1 MNLVYW
7 GNKNGKVFTMWMKNK
22 DLVQFKR
29 FSSDRKYLYRD
40 IDQTEYACLKL
51 WHCGVS
57 YSF

>member
-1 MNLVYW
+1 
-7 GNKNGKVFTMWMKNK
+7 MWMKNK

-51 WHCGVS
+51 WHVECHTHFKS
-57 YSF
+57 KILDS

>member
-1 MNLVYW
+1 MNLVNW

-40 IDQTEYACLKL
+40 IDQTVCLLKTL
-51 WHCGVS
+51 TCGVS